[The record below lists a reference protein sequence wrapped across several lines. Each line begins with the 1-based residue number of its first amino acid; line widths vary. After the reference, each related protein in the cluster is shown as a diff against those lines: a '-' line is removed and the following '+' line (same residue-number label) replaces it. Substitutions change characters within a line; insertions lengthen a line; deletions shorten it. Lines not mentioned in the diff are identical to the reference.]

1 MVEASSTRATTAATA
16 TGTRRLRVNFARRY
30 AALGGR
36 ARTGSSRARL
46 WRFDLADD
54 PLDLAIGFAAQLL
67 GIKRR
72 GAGQQLVEQHAEA
85 VDVAAGID
93 VKAADVGLL
102 GGHVLGRAYELA
114 KLGEQRFVGEAL
126 AVRRL
131 GDAATTQ
138 TTIYLTGGATA
149 VLFGWRETT
158 IDVDLKLVPDQH
170 ELLREIPRLKE
181 KLQLNVELATPSDFI
196 PVPAGWEERSS
207 FILREGRLSFHH
219 FDLAV
224 QALAKAR
231 ERLKAKTAAFLKD
244 CK

>member
-131 GDAATTQ
+131 GDAEVD
-138 TTIYLTGGATA
+138 YLRDRRA
-149 VLFGWRETT
+149 VVQRHK
-158 IDVDLKLVPDQH
+158 DV
-170 ELLREIPRLKE
+170 
-181 KLQLNVELATPSDFI
+181 
-196 PVPAGWEERSS
+196 
-207 FILREGRLSFHH
+207 GRLQVAVNHALLMGMLNGPA
-219 FDLAV
+219 DLSE
-224 QALAKAR
+224 QFQLLAGAEAR
-231 ERLKAKTAAFLKD
+231 LGYGLSIIDNGVVAGQGINTTGFLYENGSYLPIPKTRWARSRI
-244 CK
+244 